1 MKNHVFLLLWLT
13 SCSNKELAIPTPQM
27 VDTTIRTICLA
38 NTGEVS
44 ISDDECFFLI
54 IYNDM
59 SNYKSVA
66 YDSVN
71 DVLVAVGDGGLI
83 KTSTNKGRT
92 WKTQLSGTTE
102 NFVSVHANSKFMVA
116 VTNYHEGSYDMAATN
131 GHMFFSNDKGNSWR
145 NIKEAKT
152 DASVASAYWGC
163 WNKLPKNMYD
173 DNRIMVTRTLFSRT
187 AYTSSWDMYLCFA
200 NYLVDNNGSVRKIN
214 EYETERTIG
223 GSGDGFHF
231 SCPAACHSYVRQ
243 NDVWLV
249 GEGSVD
255 GNTSHGDL
263 YRSEYKFGLWT
274 APTWNN
280 GNYSRLSTCATGR
293 REFTTKKV
301 RSIASDGGNKF
312 MIVCYGNEEGKPN
325 SANIAYSSDKGDYF
339 TDVFEDTALV
349 LNEVIYKDG
358 MWVVVG
364 NGGVV
369 LVSKDD
375 GATWKNINIGTSSNL
390 RTVFAF

>member
-1 MKNHVFLLLWLT
+1 M
-13 SCSNKELAIPTPQM
+13 
-27 VDTTIRTICLA
+27 
-38 NTGEVS
+38 
-44 ISDDECFFLI
+44 
-54 IYNDM
+54 
-59 SNYKSVA
+59 
-66 YDSVN
+66 
-71 DVLVAVGDGGLI
+71 
-83 KTSTNKGRT
+83 
-92 WKTQLSGTTE
+92 
-102 NFVSVHANSKFMVA
+102 
-116 VTNYHEGSYDMAATN
+116 
-131 GHMFFSNDKGNSWR
+131 
-145 NIKEAKT
+145 
-152 DASVASAYWGC
+152 
-163 WNKLPKNMYD
+163 
-173 DNRIMVTRTLFSRT
+173 
-187 AYTSSWDMYLCFA
+187 
-200 NYLVDNNGSVRKIN
+200 
-214 EYETERTIG
+214 
-223 GSGDGFHF
+223 
-231 SCPAACHSYVRQ
+231 
-243 NDVWLV
+243 WLV
-249 GEGSVD
+249 GTGSNNGVMSR
-255 GNTSHGDL
+255 GYL

-293 REFTTKKV
+293 RSITRKKV

-339 TDVFEDTALV
+339 TDVFEDATLV